1 MLNVAPCSVHT
12 VVKVLGQ
19 GYIASDRKGVN
30 VKLLDQIIELLSND
44 SGSLNEALLKT
55 KVLLHKIGQKEL
67 TTWVTQELNGYGND
81 AMVPDYRQAHATVF
95 GNVTNGYMRYTNHP
109 LPIGHLAKTQKDGLQ
124 NVPLRQSLAVL
135 QQYTSNPE
143 AVLRS
148 NIPLEYNG
156 LLGKTLS
163 EGFHIEQAWTTIPCS
178 QFVQAVTEVRSRL
191 LDFVL
196 NLQSTLGNDVSDGQ
210 MKDAVA
216 SIDAKGLFNNAV
228 FGDGATIVLGNQ
240 NAVTSTLT
248 VHKGNFASLERL
260 LKENG
265 VADRDVAELKS
276 AIASDAGSPE
286 LAQGRVG
293 PQVNGWL
300 KGMLAKA
307 VDAAWQIELG
317 VAGGLLTNALQAY
330 YFS

>member
-1 MLNVAPCSVHT
+1 M
-12 VVKVLGQ
+12 
-19 GYIASDRKGVN
+19 
-30 VKLLDQIIELLSND
+30 KLLDQIIELLSND

-67 TTWVTQELNGYGND
+67 TPWVTQELNGYDND
-81 AMVPDYRQAHATVF
+81 TAVPSYRQAHATVL

-109 LPIGHLAKTQKDGLQ
+109 LPIRHLTKMQQDGLQ

-135 QQYTSNPE
+135 QQYTSKPE
-143 AVLRS
+143 GVLKS

-156 LLGKTLS
+156 LLGKTIS
-163 EGFHIEQAWTTIPCS
+163 DGFHIEQAWTQIPCS
-178 QFVQAVTEVRSRL
+178 QFIQAITEVRSRL

-196 NLQSTLGNDVSDGQ
+196 NLQSKLGEDISEGQ
-210 MKDAVA
+210 VKEAA
-216 SIDAKGLFNNAV
+216 ANIDAKGLFNNSV

-240 NAVTSTLT
+240 NAVTNAAT
-248 VHKGNFASLERL
+248 VHKGDFASLERL
-260 LKENG
+260 LKKHG
-265 VADRDVAELKS
+265 VADHDVVELKS
-276 AIASDAGSPE
+276 AIVKDADSPE
-286 LAQGRVG
+286 LAQGKVG

-317 VAGGLLTNALQAY
+317 VAGGLLTNAIQAY
-330 YFS
+330 YFSQ